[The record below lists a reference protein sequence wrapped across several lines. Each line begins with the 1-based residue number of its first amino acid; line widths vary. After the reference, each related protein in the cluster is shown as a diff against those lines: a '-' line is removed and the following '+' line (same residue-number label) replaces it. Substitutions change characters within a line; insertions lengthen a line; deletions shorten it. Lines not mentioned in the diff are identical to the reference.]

1 MCGTHMYVYVKII
14 CTEGGTC
21 AGEGC
26 CIRRDR
32 AMAAREGAGER
43 LLCITTFHH
52 LKFINTIVGSQ
63 GPPGGFLSQS
73 CSAIA
78 RRLMWHQ
85 HPTEGGWPSVVSP
98 EVGGQLSE
106 KLD

>member
-1 MCGTHMYVYVKII
+1 MCGRGVLHPAGPRDGSTGGRGRAAAMHHDFSPFKI
-14 CTEGGTC
+14 
-21 AGEGC
+21 
-26 CIRRDR
+26 
-32 AMAAREGAGER
+32 
-43 LLCITTFHH
+43 HQH
-52 LKFINTIVGSQ
+52 PQ